1 MVSFATVDPDAVP
14 FPLPQFRIW
23 LITDSDFLLLSF
35 SFSATSVPRRLLRL
49 LLLLHVSDGYRR
61 PVASFVQIA
70 LICNSRFKLSQV
82 MWILHC
88 CLCSVLVV
96 LFGGESSSSATG
108 VTGAPPMGVMGPS
121 SSVNQGY
128 DDVEVY
134 RPEFYPSESPIYP
147 NFGENVNVQEM
158 TNLSFSPEIMG
169 GQSSDYLFTTPP
181 PMPSVI
187 EEDFNAEEDL
197 NAQQRPQRN

>member
-1 MVSFATVDPDAVP
+1 MKNVRDIKKYGG
-14 FPLPQFRIW
+14 R
-23 LITDSDFLLLSF
+23 
-35 SFSATSVPRRLLRL
+35 
-49 LLLLHVSDGYRR
+49 
-61 PVASFVQIA
+61 
-70 LICNSRFKLSQV
+70 
-82 MWILHC
+82 
-88 CLCSVLVV
+88 
-96 LFGGESSSSATG
+96 GESSSSAAGAPPMG
-108 VTGAPPMGVMGPS
+108 VTGAPPMGVVGPS

-134 RPEFYPSESPIYP
+134 RPEFYPSESSIYP

-169 GQSSDYLFTTPP
+169 GQSNDYLFTTPP

-197 NAQQRPQRN
+197 NAQQRPQRNRRAPQSYLSTTPRHGQKLHRK

>member
-14 FPLPQFRIW
+14 LPLPQFRIW

-82 MWILHC
+82 
-88 CLCSVLVV
+88 
-96 LFGGESSSSATG
+96 
-108 VTGAPPMGVMGPS
+108 
-121 SSVNQGY
+121 
-128 DDVEVY
+128 
-134 RPEFYPSESPIYP
+134 
-147 NFGENVNVQEM
+147 
-158 TNLSFSPEIMG
+158 LSD
-169 GQSSDYLFTTPP
+169 SDLK
-181 PMPSVI
+181 
-187 EEDFNAEEDL
+187 
-197 NAQQRPQRN
+197 